1 MANIFDTIIEGLLCP
16 DNNRIK
22 EATVQLYEAFKQ
34 PDVLWN
40 LCEVL
45 TSTRAVEVRQM
56 TAVLLDKRLSDIGVW
71 NGLSFDQQMGVKK
84 YLLEALVAEK
94 VRAVKSAIG
103 RVVGTV
109 SGYHNEKK
117 DQWISD
123 VLKYTFERC
132 VLDPNES
139 ESDSYTFS
147 AIAESA
153 TTHLADEMPTV
164 CKMFETIMVNSDAQ
178 NTLASRTVAN
188 MFNGMGYLIPFLGE
202 YPAEYVPRAFHDTEA
217 VAKLLLDASACEQIE
232 KTIRL
237 QCMSFISEFMRV
249 SKTEIL
255 RQNMLLPIVRVLFEL
270 ICKQPADSEDDEL
283 DGNSYAEGAS
293 HALDEI
299 AMIVSGDQLLPLLFQ
314 LMEPA
319 IQSTNN
325 LTRRAAYNCM
335 GTISEGCM
343 EIICKQ
349 YLEVMLNVIKTGT
362 QDPDLSVRG
371 AVFFALGQ
379 FSENF
384 QPDINKYSPEILTM
398 LLEYL
403 RQLIGDMKRG
413 TVPITKHVD
422 QFFYALEKCC
432 ESMDE
437 MIDHHLPGVMD
448 CLFKALNSPHTLTLR
463 SYCLSALASVS
474 GSGKLILPY
483 FSQIVAVMQNYLLKD
498 CDEEIGRLRIIAIN
512 T

>member
-22 EATVQLYEAFKQ
+22 DATVQLYEAFKQ

-40 LCEVL
+40 LCKVL

-56 TAVLLDKRLSDIGVW
+56 TAVLLDKRLSDAGVW

-84 YLLEALVAEK
+84 YLLEALVAKK

-109 SGYHNEKK
+109 SRYHNEKK

-139 ESDSYTFS
+139 EPDSYTFS
-147 AIAESA
+147 AVAESA

-178 NTLASRTVAN
+178 NTSASRTVAN

-237 QCMSFISEFMRV
+237 QLNGAGYPKYEQSYSSASLLCMS
-249 SKTEIL
+249 
-255 RQNMLLPIVRVLFEL
+255 
-270 ICKQPADSEDDEL
+270 
-283 DGNSYAEGAS
+283 
-293 HALDEI
+293 
-299 AMIVSGDQLLPLLFQ
+299 
-314 LMEPA
+314 
-319 IQSTNN
+319 
-325 LTRRAAYNCM
+325 
-335 GTISEGCM
+335 TISEGCM

-371 AVFFALGQ
+371 AAFFALGQ

-384 QPDINKYSPEILTM
+384 QPDINKYSPEILSM
-398 LLEYL
+398 FLEYL
-403 RQLIGDMKRG
+403 RQLIGDKKRG

-422 QFFYALEKCC
+422 LLFYALEKCC

-463 SYCLSALASVS
+463 SYCLSALA
-474 GSGKLILPY
+474 L
-483 FSQIVAVMQNYLLKD
+483 A
-498 CDEEIGRLRIIAIN
+498 EIKKTLMATI
-512 T
+512 